1 MSDKINKLFI
11 QFSQAP
17 KGAFL
22 LHFSMSFPR
31 IKNKILKNVKIY
43 LISEK
48 KLKKKC
54 KI

>member
-22 LHFSMSFPR
+22 LHCSMSFPR
-31 IKNKILKNVKIY
+31 IKKQNT
-43 LISEK
+43 
-48 KLKKKC
+48 KKC
-54 KI
+54 KNLFNIRKKTQKKV